1 LPLEER
7 SGIVAPVRIL
17 PRRAMPRLHVL
28 DHPLIQSKLTI
39 MRDARTDND
48 AFRQLLDELTT
59 LMVYEITR
67 DYPLRDRE
75 IETPLESTVGKGLD
89 VPVVLVPILRAGTGM
104 LGGVLHLIP
113 MAKVGHIGLYRDP
126 KSLAPVEY
134 YCKLPPDLADAKII
148 LVDPMLATG
157 GSAVAATDIVKRE
170 GGKRIQFLCLV
181 ASPEGVATYS
191 AAHPD
196 VPVYAAA
203 RDRQL
208 NEKGYI
214 LPGLGDAGDRIFG
227 T

>member
-1 LPLEER
+1 MKHLH
-7 SGIVAPVRIL
+7 IL
-17 PRRAMPRLHVL
+17 N
-28 DHPLIQSKLTI
+28 HPLIQSKLTR
-39 MRDARTDND
+39 MRDVRTDNE
-48 AFRQLLDELTT
+48 AFRVLLDELTA

-67 DYPLRDRE
+67 DYPLRQRQ
-75 IETPLESTVGKGLD
+75 IETPLEPTTGPGLD

-126 KSLAPVEY
+126 ETLQPVEY
-134 YCKLPPDLADAKII
+134 YCKLPPELPDAQVI

-157 GSAVAATDIVKRE
+157 GSAITATDVIKRE
-170 GGKRIQFLCLV
+170 GGKHIQFLCLV
-181 ASPEGVATYS
+181 AAPEGVEAYS
-191 AAHPD
+191 EAHPE
-196 VPVYAAA
+196 VPIYTAAL
-203 RDRQL
+203 DRQL